1 MNDKYNSKELATK
14 AVMHALM
21 KAGIKVHL
29 ATPEMFAKDLSFHRA
44 EFEKQIGDNRISK
57 LHYVSRKIN
66 KWVHL
71 KGNVKNDDLNIQLP
85 YRINNKIKT
94 LLGKS
99 ISTHGVDLFSV
110 RHIFKNHGING
121 RKLTDKNIPL
131 RKEDLKLIP
140 FIMTAPDIIEK
151 GSMDNIGRESIKFKK
166 YLSNGFVVVVEKETK
181 NNPHAMGTITMWADV
196 MPNVSDARKMRPLNS
211 TSETVVIGLDDI
223 AKIIK
228 DAENAIREDVKNQ
241 VDKQI
246 NYFYGI
252 ERTESVGIKEFESN
266 DITNICR
273 KGNTLYGWTF
283 NGEIYLTPEG
293 INPDTPV
300 HEYTHLWANAM
311 MIKNPD
317 EWAIVKSLLSEKQE
331 WQGVVND
338 PLYKSIS
345 DDDDRVASETLARLS
360 GKSNMQL
367 LAHYAEDTLH
377 KQHISDERS
386 LINKMLNSVTTA
398 LKKFWGWVAHTVF
411 HIPQLQSVQQV
422 TDRILYDL
430 VNSTPLTQEKE
441 LDDQPQYSIIKE
453 MESEIEISLKGRIID
468 IDDPDIL
475 KKNPFDDNR
484 ISRPTIIKQGFG
496 YAIRCKIDGIQQSA
510 STLSSQEQKN
520 YLQLLDSGDKKKLS
534 EYLTTLAE
542 KYFGGTGQSENLNK
556 GLKR

>member
-1 MNDKYNSKELATK
+1 MNDIIKYNPRELATK
-14 AVMHALM
+14 AIMHALM

-29 ATPEMFAKDLSFHRA
+29 ATPEMFAKEITEHRSNI
-44 EFEKQIGDNRISK
+44 EMQMGNKRILYLK
-57 LHYVSRKIN
+57 RMAGNIN
-66 KWVHL
+66 KWVNDNNIKFKLSFNLKLPYTTEKNIFKTTGRIIKNHKINSDSFIHIL
-71 KGNVKNDDLNIQLP
+71 KGHGERGVKNNPSSIP
-85 YRINNKIKT
+85 IKPQY
-94 LLGKS
+94 LS
-99 ISTHGVDLFSV
+99 
-110 RHIFKNHGING
+110 
-121 RKLTDKNIPL
+121 
-131 RKEDLKLIP
+131 LIP
-140 FIMTAPDIIEK
+140 YILTAPDKISMGSIDSK
-151 GSMDNIGRESIKFKK
+151 GCASIKYTKT
-166 YLSNGFVVVVEKETK
+166 LSNGYVLVVEKENK
-181 NNPHAMGTITMWADV
+181 NNPLVMETVTMWAELES
-196 MPNVSDARKMRPLNS
+196 NVLDARKIRPQGS
-211 TSETVVIGLDDI
+211 TSETVTIGSYDI

-241 VDKQI
+241 IDKQI

-252 ERTESVGIKEFESN
+252 ERTESVGIEVFESN

-377 KQHISDERS
+377 KHHISDERS
-386 LINKMLNSVTTA
+386 LINKMLDSVTAA
-398 LKKFWGWVAHTVF
+398 LRKFWGWVAHTVF

-430 VNSTPLTQEKE
+430 VNSIPLQQEKE
-441 LDDQPQYSIIKE
+441 QDDQPQYSIGSAKQ
-453 MESEIEISLKGRIID
+453 
-468 IDDPDIL
+468 
-475 KKNPFDDNR
+475 NR
-484 ISRPTIIKQGFG
+484 ITDINIIKQGVG
-496 YAIRCKIDGIQQSA
+496 YGIRCKVDGVQQPAETIKFSEELKYDRIR
-510 STLSSQEQKN
+510 SSGNKIMLEEYLSS
-520 YLQLLDSGDKKKLS
+520 
-534 EYLTTLAE
+534 LAE
-542 KYFGGTGQSENLNK
+542 KYFSPERIQDNNIYKSF
-556 GLKR
+556 KR